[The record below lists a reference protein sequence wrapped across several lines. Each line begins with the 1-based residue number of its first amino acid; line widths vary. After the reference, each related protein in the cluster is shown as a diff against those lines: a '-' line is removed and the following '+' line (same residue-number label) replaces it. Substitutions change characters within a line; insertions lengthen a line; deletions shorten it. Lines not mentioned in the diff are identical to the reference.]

1 MTLPSFDHILS
12 ISNTIGTFEHADHA
26 KARRSHGYCTDDVAR
41 VLIVV
46 SREPHPTDAVREL
59 GRASFR
65 FVADAQGADGR
76 VRNRRTARGR
86 WRGERGVDDCWG
98 RSVWAFGTAVRHA
111 PDDATRQRALAHFD
125 RGVEQ
130 RSLSRRSMAFAA
142 LGAAEVLTVDGRH
155 QRARDLLRD
164 AVTRIGPVATTID
177 WPWPEPRLAY
187 ANAALPEVLI
197 AAGHFLERPDI
208 TDDGLTLL
216 RWLLDRET
224 VDGHLSPTPVG
235 GAGPED
241 HAPSFDQQPIEVAAM
256 ADACVRAA
264 AVTGDDTW
272 RRGIELAIRWFE
284 GDNDAEA
291 LMWDPETGG
300 GFDGLQPTSPNLNQG
315 AESTLALIS
324 TLQHARLFPA
334 AVKVGDRPTASVE

>member
-1 MTLPSFDHILS
+1 MTRPSFDHILS
-12 ISNTIGTFEHADHA
+12 ISNDIGTFEHADHVA
-26 KARRSHGYCTDDVAR
+26 ARRSHGYCTDDVAR

-46 SREPHPTDAVREL
+46 SREPNPTEAVRDL
-59 GRASFR
+59 GRTSFR
-65 FVADAQGADGR
+65 FVAEAQGADGR

-111 PDDATRQRALAHFD
+111 PDDATRQRSLALFD
-125 RGVEQ
+125 KGAEQ
-130 RSLSRRSMAFAA
+130 RSRSRRSMAFAA
-142 LGAAEVLTVDGRH
+142 LGAAEVLTVDVRH

-164 AVTRIGPVATTID
+164 TVTRIGPVATTID

-187 ANAALPEVLI
+187 ANAALPEALI
-197 AAGHFLERPDI
+197 AAGHFLAQPET
-208 TDDGLTLL
+208 TDDGLLLL

-235 GAGPED
+235 GAGPDD

-256 ADACVRAA
+256 ADACACAA

-272 RRGIELAIRWFE
+272 RSGVELAIRWFD
-284 GDNDAEA
+284 GDNDAQT
-291 LMWDPETGG
+291 LMWDPDTGG
-300 GFDGLQPTSPNLNQG
+300 GYDGLQTTCPNLNQG

-324 TLQHARLFPA
+324 TFQHARLFPS
-334 AVKVGDRPTASVE
+334 AVMVDGRPTASVG

>member
-1 MTLPSFDHILS
+1 MTQPNFDHILS
-12 ISNTIGTFEHADHA
+12 ISNGIGTFEHADHRT
-26 KARRSHGYCTDDVAR
+26 ARRDHGYCTDDVAR

-46 SREPHPTDAVREL
+46 SREPNPTDAVREL
-59 GRASFR
+59 GRTSFQ

-76 VRNRRTARGR
+76 VRNRRTACGR

-111 PDDATRQRALAHFD
+111 PDDEARLRALTHFNK
-125 RGVEQ
+125 GVEQ

-142 LGAAEVLTVDGRH
+142 LGAAEVLTVDVRH
-155 QRARDLLRD
+155 ERARDMLRD
-164 AVTRIGPVATTID
+164 AATRIGPLVTTAD
-177 WPWPEPRLAY
+177 WPWPEARLAY

-197 AAGHFLERPDI
+197 AAGHFLKRPDI

-224 VDGHLSPTPVG
+224 VDGNLSPTPVG

-241 HAPSFDQQPIEVAAM
+241 RAPSFDQQPIEVAAM
-256 ADACVRAA
+256 ADACARAA
-264 AVTGDDTW
+264 AVTGNDMW
-272 RRGIELAIRWFE
+272 RHGIELAIQWFE
-284 GDNDAEA
+284 GDNDTAS

-300 GFDGLQPTSPNLNQG
+300 GYDGLHARGPNLNQG

-324 TLQHARLFPA
+324 TLQHARLFSSALA
-334 AVKVGDRPTASVE
+334 ASGRPGSSIG

>member
-1 MTLPSFDHILS
+1 MMLPRFDHLLS
-12 ISNTIGTFEHADHA
+12 ISNTIGTFEHADHTT
-26 KARRSHGYCTDDVAR
+26 ARRSHGYCTDDVAR

-46 SREPHPTDAVREL
+46 SREPDPDDAVREL
-59 GRASFR
+59 GRTSFR
-65 FVADAQGADGR
+65 FLADAQGADGR

-111 PDDATRQRALAHFD
+111 PDEATRQRAIAHFD
-125 RGVEQ
+125 KSAEQ
-130 RSLSRRSMAFAA
+130 RSISRRSMAFAA

-155 QRARDLLRD
+155 QRSRDLLRD
-164 AVTRIGPVATTID
+164 AVTRIGPVATTLG

-208 TDDGLTLL
+208 TNDGTTLL

-235 GAGPED
+235 GAGPAD
-241 HAPSFDQQPIEVAAM
+241 RAPSFDQQPIEVAAM

-272 RRGIELAIRWFE
+272 RGGIELAIRWFD
-284 GDNDAEA
+284 GDNDADA

-300 GFDGLQPTSPNLNQG
+300 GFDGLQPASPNLNQG

-324 TLQHARLFPA
+324 TFQHARLFPA
-334 AVKVGDRPTASVE
+334 AFKVGHRPTASIE

>member
-1 MTLPSFDHILS
+1 MTRHSFDHLLS
-12 ISNTIGTFEHADHA
+12 ISNEIGTFEHADHSA
-26 KARRSHGYCTDDVAR
+26 ARRGHGYCTDDVAR
-41 VLIVV
+41 VVIVV
-46 SREPHPTDAVREL
+46 SREPNPTDAVLEL
-59 GRASFR
+59 GRTSFR
-65 FVADAQGADGR
+65 FVAEAQGPDGR

-86 WRGERGVDDCWG
+86 WRGEHGVDDCWG
-98 RSVWAFGTAVRHA
+98 RSVWAFGTAVRSA
-111 PDDATRQRALAHFD
+111 PDDAARRRALAHFD

-164 AVTRIGPVATTID
+164 AVTRIGPLAATFG

-197 AAGHFLERPDI
+197 VAGQFLDRPDI
-208 TDDGLTLL
+208 TGDGLTLL

-235 GAGPED
+235 GAGPRD
-241 HAPSFDQQPIEVAAM
+241 GAPSFDQQPIEVAAM
-256 ADACVRAA
+256 ADACARAA

-272 RRGIELAIRWFE
+272 RYGVDQAIRWFE
-284 GDNDAEA
+284 GDNDVGVP
-291 LMWDPETGG
+291 MWDPETGG
-300 GFDGLQPTSPNLNQG
+300 GFDGLHPAGPNLNQG
-315 AESTLALIS
+315 AESTLALLS
-324 TLQHARLFPA
+324 TLQHVRLFST
-334 AVKVGDRPTASVE
+334 AVPIGARPRASIG